1 MNVGRV
7 RGGERVSEQDLTP
20 QEIEDYEERL
30 SILLECNPDNIAIRQ
45 QARREIIARRPKEP
59 VQEALV

>member
-1 MNVGRV
+1 MT
-7 RGGERVSEQDLTP
+7 DLTP

-30 SILLECNPDNIAIRQ
+30 AILLEANPDNIATRQ